1 MGSLGEL
8 DVEKPILWFQKVVT
22 AAGGHVSAVH
32 VPANHIDLHSLQQA
46 QAAECLREDSLH

>member
-32 VPANHIDLHSLQQA
+32 MPANHIDLHLLQQA
-46 QAAECLREDSLH
+46 QAAECLQEDSLH